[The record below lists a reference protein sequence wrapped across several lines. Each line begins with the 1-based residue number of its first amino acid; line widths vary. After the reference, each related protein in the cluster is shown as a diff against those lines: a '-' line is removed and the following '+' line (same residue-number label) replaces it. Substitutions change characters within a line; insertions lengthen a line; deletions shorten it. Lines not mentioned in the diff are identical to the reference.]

1 MKVLAMCLFALLF
14 LDTLSGCEKK
24 QQESAEDQALAS
36 EQRAIQ
42 RYSDETATID
52 PRLKKFV
59 DAWDE
64 AMRNEEVDTLTS
76 AIRQRVLPA
85 LEEVITALTSVP
97 TDTDRLKEAHTEL
110 VSAYRDFQAAV
121 NLFLTEIR
129 EDNRRQPIGALLQA
143 LDTFNKKEESYR
155 TKMRAYYQQ
164 YNVTLVQQTKPV
176 RPSPKN

>member
-1 MKVLAMCLFALLF
+1 MKALAIGVFAILLLNTF
-14 LDTLSGCEKK
+14 SGCEKQ
-24 QQESAEDQALAS
+24 QQESAEDQALAA

-64 AMRNEEVDTLTS
+64 AMRNEEVDTLST

-85 LEEVITALTSVP
+85 LDDVITALATVP
-97 TDTDRLKEAHTEL
+97 TDTEQLKEAHAEL
-110 VSAYRDFQAAV
+110 VAAYKEFQVAI
-121 NLFLTEIR
+121 NSFLADIR

-143 LDTFNKKEESYR
+143 LDGFNKKEEGYR

-164 YNVTLVQQTKPV
+164 YNVTLIQQTKPA
-176 RPSPKN
+176 RPSAEN